1 MDIRFT
7 VDLQGVEK
15 HLNEIERRQ
24 VPYATALT
32 LTRLAQLGQKAVR
45 ATLPEIFHLRN
56 DWTVRNIRITPAK
69 RGDIRAGSAVRTA
82 TENRLTGAP
91 DYMPQQEYGNIRMPH
106 AGRMH
111 ICIPTLYLRDIT
123 GNGPIRG
130 MWRPHALIAATKE
143 AYAAPKSIR
152 RRGEV
157 SPATPT
163 GFICWIPKDGGATT
177 VLWGRKAHHGQYPIH
192 ALYILV
198 DEAVVHAR
206 LGMHA
211 TVAEEVSQ
219 SVEEVWAD
227 AWKEIYLKGLKI

>member
-56 DWTVRNIRITPAK
+56 DWTIRNIRITPAK

-82 TENRLTGAP
+82 TENRKTGAP
-91 DYMPQQEYGNIRMPH
+91 DYMPQQEYGNIKMAH
-106 AGRMH
+106 GGRRH
-111 ICIPTLYLRDIT
+111 ICIPSDYLRELT
-123 GNGPIRG
+123 HNGPIRAA
-130 MWRPHALIAATKE
+130 MRPHALLQATE
-143 AYAAPKSIR
+143 DAYAGRGRAGR
-152 RRGEV
+152 RQS
-157 SPATPT
+157 SPQTPT
-163 GFICWIPKDGGATT
+163 GWICWIPKGSQT
-177 VLWGRKAHHGQYPIH
+177 VILGRRCNDRTEQTHV
-192 ALYILV
+192 LYILV

-206 LGMHA
+206 LGMEG

-219 SVEEVWAD
+219 SVDEVWAD